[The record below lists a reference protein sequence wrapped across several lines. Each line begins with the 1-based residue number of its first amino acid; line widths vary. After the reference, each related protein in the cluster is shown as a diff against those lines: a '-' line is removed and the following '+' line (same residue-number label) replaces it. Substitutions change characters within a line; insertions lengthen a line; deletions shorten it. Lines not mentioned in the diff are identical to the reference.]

1 MVSDNPILNSPYSEP
16 LCHYATEAD
25 GSLNYQDVRRGRRIF
40 SPDIQLMPVK
50 QGPQQSLFE
59 INEFEVAYGEN
70 LINLCRKEIGRWRAE
85 KYPNTTQVSLVMR
98 LFWFEIASK

>member
-1 MVSDNPILNSPYSEP
+1 MASDNPILNSPYSEP
-16 LCHYATEAD
+16 LYHYATDAD

-40 SPDIQLMPVK
+40 SPDIQVMPVK

-59 INEFEVAYGEN
+59 INDFQAAYGEN
-70 LINLCRKEIGRWRAE
+70 LINLCRVEIGKWCAE
-85 KYPNTTQVSLVMR
+85 KFPNTTRVSLVMR